1 MTVSQGVRPIIPEPE
16 KADPAG
22 WLGVGLL
29 VALVVVAPIA
39 WGGILPGGTLIIQIL
54 AFAAAS
60 VAFLSRAP
68 VRPRLPAIP
77 LAAVAGILLLGL
89 IQLAPLPERLL
100 GAVSPI
106 SLQISRE
113 TKRILD
119 LFGRT
124 RAPSAAISIA
134 PSETISTILL
144 LLAYIAAFLAASR
157 VLLTRS
163 RRRAFLAGIFTAALV
178 QILIA
183 TLSGAP
189 TARKGGSFVNPDHLA
204 GYLEISLALAFGV
217 AWATF
222 SVGRDRVSHLADRG
236 ERLERRL
243 VPLSLS
249 VLLWGTIAAGIA
261 LTQSRGGVGAA
272 LVTTLFLIALF
283 SMRRRLGSRRAAA
296 GRATLIL
303 MAGLLFVAF
312 AVREIPVV
320 RLLATDPR
328 DLPTDSRLQIW
339 AGSVQAFRQFSVVG
353 SGLGTFREAF
363 RRVQPRDFVEGL
375 VEQAHS
381 DSLQLLVTGGAVGA
395 ALGVLALVSG
405 LFALF
410 RAAQRQRHREE
421 TALLIGGLG
430 ALVSLTLHGLVDFN
444 FSLPAIPV
452 TLAAVLGGAWAAGE
466 ASASGAPMT
475 TASTTA
481 TSAPA
486 RVRREKVRRPLRPES
501 GTRSRAGPEM

>member
-1 MTVSQGVRPIIPEPE
+1 LTASHRVRPIIPEPE

-29 VALVVVAPIA
+29 IALVVAAPIA
-39 WGGILPGGTLIIQIL
+39 WGGILPGGSLIIQML
-54 AFAAAS
+54 AFSAAS

-68 VRPRLPAIP
+68 VRPSLPALP

-89 IQLAPLPERLL
+89 VQLAPLPERLL
-100 GAVSPI
+100 GAVSPV

-119 LFGRT
+119 LFGVA
-124 RAPSAAISIA
+124 APSPAISIA
-134 PSETISTILL
+134 PSETISTVLL

-157 VLLTRS
+157 VLSTRS
-163 RRRAFLAGIFTAALV
+163 RRRVFLAGIFTAALV

-183 TLSGAP
+183 TLSGAA

-222 SVGRDRVSHLADRG
+222 SVGRDRVGHLADRG

-296 GRATLIL
+296 SRATLIL

-312 AVREIPVV
+312 AVREMPVV
-320 RLLATDPR
+320 RFLATDPR
-328 DLPTDSRLQIW
+328 DLPTEGRLQIW
-339 AGSVQAFRQFSVVG
+339 AGSIQAYRQFPVVG

-363 RRVQPRDFVEGL
+363 RRVQPRDFMEGL

-381 DSLQLLVTGGAVGA
+381 DFLQLLVTGGAVGM

-405 LFALF
+405 LFALL

-430 ALVSLTLHGLVDFN
+430 ALASLTLHGLVDFN

-466 ASASGAPMT
+466 SATT

-481 TSAPA
+481 TFAPA

>member
-1 MTVSQGVRPIIPEPE
+1 MTVSQRVRPIIPEPE

-29 VALVVVAPIA
+29 IALVVAAPIA

-54 AFAAAS
+54 AFSAAS
-60 VAFLSRAP
+60 VAFLSKAP
-68 VRPRLPAIP
+68 ARPRLPALP

-89 IQLAPLPERLL
+89 VQLAPLPERLL
-100 GAVSPI
+100 GAVSPV

-119 LFGRT
+119 LFGAA
-124 RAPSAAISIA
+124 APSPAISIA

-163 RRRAFLAGIFTAALV
+163 RRRVFLAGIFTAALV

-222 SVGRDRVSHLADRG
+222 SVGRDRVGHLTDRG

-272 LVTTLFLIALF
+272 LVTALFLIALF

-296 GRATLIL
+296 SRATLIL

-320 RLLATDPR
+320 RFLAIDPR
-328 DLPTDSRLQIW
+328 DLPTEGRLQIW
-339 AGSVQAFRQFSVVG
+339 AGSIQAFRQFPVVG

-395 ALGVLALVSG
+395 ELGALALASG

-452 TLAAVLGGAWAAGE
+452 TLAAVLGGAWSAGE
-466 ASASGAPMT
+466 ASASGAPTT

-481 TSAPA
+481 TFAPA
-486 RVRREKVRRPLRPES
+486 RV
-501 GTRSRAGPEM
+501 

>member
-1 MTVSQGVRPIIPEPE
+1 MTVSHRVRPIIPEPVR
-16 KADPAG
+16 ADPAG
-22 WLGVGLL
+22 WLGIGFLI
-29 VALVVVAPIA
+29 ALVVAAPIA
-39 WGGILPGGTLIIQIL
+39 WGGILPGGSLIIQIL

-60 VAFLSRAP
+60 VAFLSGPP
-68 VRPRLPAIP
+68 VRPRLPALP
-77 LAAVAGILLLGL
+77 LAAVAGIVLLGL
-89 IQLAPLPERLL
+89 VQLAPLPDSLL
-100 GAVSPI
+100 GAVSPV
-106 SLQISRE
+106 SLEISRE
-113 TKRILD
+113 TGRILD
-119 LFGRT
+119 LFGKA
-124 RAPSAAISIA
+124 APSPAISIA

-157 VLLTRS
+157 VLSTRS
-163 RRRAFLAGIFTAALV
+163 RRRVFLAGIFTAALV

-189 TARKGGSFVNPDHLA
+189 TARKGGSFVNPNHLA

-222 SVGRDRVSHLADRG
+222 SVGRDRVGHLADRG
-236 ERLERRL
+236 ERLEKRL
-243 VPLSLS
+243 VPVSLS

-261 LTQSRGGVGAA
+261 LTQSRGGAGAA
-272 LVTTLFLIALF
+272 LVTTLFLIAFF

-312 AVREIPVV
+312 ALREIPVV
-320 RLLATDPR
+320 RFLATDPR
-328 DLPTDSRLQIW
+328 DLPTDSRIQIW
-339 AGSVQAFRQFSVVG
+339 AGSIQAFRQFPVAG

-381 DSLQLLVTGGAVGA
+381 DPLQLLVTGGAVGA

-410 RAAQRQRHREE
+410 RVAQRQRHREE
-421 TALLIGGLG
+421 TVLLIGGLG
-430 ALVSLTLHGLVDFN
+430 ALVSLTLHGLVEFN

-466 ASASGAPMT
+466 TSASGTPPT
-475 TASTTA
+475 TASTT
-481 TSAPA
+481 
-486 RVRREKVRRPLRPES
+486 
-501 GTRSRAGPEM
+501 

>member
-1 MTVSQGVRPIIPEPE
+1 
-16 KADPAG
+16 
-22 WLGVGLL
+22 
-29 VALVVVAPIA
+29 
-39 WGGILPGGTLIIQIL
+39 
-54 AFAAAS
+54 
-60 VAFLSRAP
+60 
-68 VRPRLPAIP
+68 
-77 LAAVAGILLLGL
+77 VAGILLVGL
-89 IQLAPLPERLL
+89 VQLAPLPERLL
-100 GAVSPI
+100 GAASPV

-113 TKRILD
+113 TRRILD
-119 LFGRT
+119 LFGKAA
-124 RAPSAAISIA
+124 APSPVISIA
-134 PSETISTILL
+134 PSETISTVLL

-157 VLLTRS
+157 VLLTRW
-163 RRRAFLAGIFTAALV
+163 RRRVFLAGIFTAALV

-183 TLSGAP
+183 TQSGAA

-217 AWATF
+217 AWTTF

-249 VLLWGTIAAGIA
+249 VLLWGTIAAGIG
-261 LTQSRGGVGAA
+261 LTQSRGGVGAG

-296 GRATLIL
+296 SRATLIL

-320 RLLATDPR
+320 RFLATDPR
-328 DLPTDSRLQIW
+328 ALPTEGRIQIW
-339 AGSVQAFRQFSVVG
+339 AGSIQAFRQFPVIG

-363 RRVQPRDFVEGL
+363 RRVQPRDFAEGL

-381 DSLQLLVTGGAVGA
+381 DFLQLLVTGGAVGA
-395 ALGVLALVSG
+395 ALGVLALVTG

-421 TALLIGGLG
+421 AAFLIGSLG

-466 ASASGAPMT
+466 SA
-475 TASTTA
+475 
-481 TSAPA
+481 
-486 RVRREKVRRPLRPES
+486 
-501 GTRSRAGPEM
+501 

>member
-1 MTVSQGVRPIIPEPE
+1 MTVSQRVRPIIPEPE

-29 VALVVVAPIA
+29 VALVVAAPIA

-222 SVGRDRVSHLADRG
+222 SVGRDRVGHLADRG

-249 VLLWGTIAAGIA
+249 VLL
-261 LTQSRGGVGAA
+261 
-272 LVTTLFLIALF
+272 
-283 SMRRRLGSRRAAA
+283 
-296 GRATLIL
+296 
-303 MAGLLFVAF
+303 
-312 AVREIPVV
+312 
-320 RLLATDPR
+320 
-328 DLPTDSRLQIW
+328 
-339 AGSVQAFRQFSVVG
+339 
-353 SGLGTFREAF
+353 
-363 RRVQPRDFVEGL
+363 
-375 VEQAHS
+375 
-381 DSLQLLVTGGAVGA
+381 
-395 ALGVLALVSG
+395 
-405 LFALF
+405 
-410 RAAQRQRHREE
+410 
-421 TALLIGGLG
+421 
-430 ALVSLTLHGLVDFN
+430 
-444 FSLPAIPV
+444 
-452 TLAAVLGGAWAAGE
+452 
-466 ASASGAPMT
+466 
-475 TASTTA
+475 
-481 TSAPA
+481 
-486 RVRREKVRRPLRPES
+486 
-501 GTRSRAGPEM
+501 

>member
-1 MTVSQGVRPIIPEPE
+1 LTIFHRFRSTIPEPE
-16 KADPAG
+16 KADPVG

-29 VALVVVAPIA
+29 VALVVTAPIA
-39 WGGILPGGTLIIQIL
+39 WGGVLPGGSLIIQIL
-54 AFAAAS
+54 AFSAAS
-60 VAFLSRAP
+60 VAFLSRAT
-68 VRPRLPAIP
+68 VRPRLPALP
-77 LAAVAGILLLGL
+77 LAAVSGILLLGL
-89 IQLAPLPERLL
+89 VQLAPLPENLL
-100 GAVSPI
+100 GVVSPV
-106 SLQISRE
+106 SRQVFRE

-119 LFGRT
+119 LFG
-124 RAPSAAISIA
+124 AAASSPAISIV
-134 PSETISTILL
+134 PRETISTVLL

-157 VLLTRS
+157 VLSTRT
-163 RRRAFLAGIFTAALV
+163 RRRVFLAGIFGAALV
-178 QILIA
+178 QIVIA
-183 TLSGAP
+183 ALSAAP

-222 SVGRDRVSHLADRG
+222 SVGRDRVGHLADRG

-249 VLLWGTIAAGIA
+249 VLLWGTIAAGIG

-272 LVTTLFLIALF
+272 LVTVLFLIVLF

-296 GRATLIL
+296 SRATLIL

-312 AVREIPVV
+312 AIREIPVV
-320 RLLATDPR
+320 RFLATDPR
-328 DLPTDSRLQIW
+328 DLPTEGRLQIW
-339 AGSVQAFRQFSVVG
+339 AGSIQAFRQFPVVG

-363 RRVQPRDFVEGL
+363 RRIQPRDFIEGL

-466 ASASGAPMT
+466 ASASGPATT

-481 TSAPA
+481 TFAPA
-486 RVRREKVRRPLRPES
+486 RVRREKVRRPLNPER
-501 GTRSRAGPEM
+501 GMRSRSGPEM

>member
-1 MTVSQGVRPIIPEPE
+1 MTVVHKVRTAISEPE

-29 VALVVVAPIA
+29 ITLVVTAPIA
-39 WGGILPGGTLIIQIL
+39 WGGILPGGSLIIQIL
-54 AFAAAS
+54 AFSAAS
-60 VAFLSRAP
+60 VAFLSKGA
-68 VRPRLPAIP
+68 VRPPLPGVP
-77 LAAVAGILLLGL
+77 LAAVSGIVLLGL
-89 IQLAPLPERLL
+89 VQLAPLPERLL
-100 GAVSPI
+100 AALSPV
-106 SLQISRE
+106 SLQVSNE
-113 TKRILD
+113 TTRILH
-119 LFGRT
+119 LFGKAA
-124 RAPSAAISIA
+124 APFPAISIA
-134 PSETISTILL
+134 PRETISTILL

-157 VLLTRS
+157 VLSTRS
-163 RRRAFLAGIFTAALV
+163 RRRVFLAGIFTAALV

-183 TLSGAP
+183 TLSG
-189 TARKGGSFVNPDHLA
+189 TSTVRKGGSFVNPDHLA
-204 GYLEISLALAFGV
+204 GYLEISLTLAFGV

-222 SVGRDRVSHLADRG
+222 SVGRDRAGHLADRG
-236 ERLERRL
+236 ERLEKRL

-249 VLLWGTIAAGIA
+249 ILLWGTIAAGIG
-261 LTQSRGGVGAA
+261 LTQSRGGVGAS
-272 LVTTLFLIALF
+272 LVVTLFLVALF

-296 GRATLIL
+296 SRTTLIL

-320 RLLATDPR
+320 RFLATDPR
-328 DLPTDSRLQIW
+328 DLPTEGRLQIW
-339 AGSVQAFRQFSVVG
+339 SESIQAFRQFPVVG

-395 ALGVLALVSG
+395 TLGLLALASG
-405 LFALF
+405 LFALL

-421 TALLIGGLG
+421 AALLIGALG

-452 TLAAVLGGAWAAGE
+452 TLASVLGGAWAAGE
-466 ASASGAPMT
+466 IAT
-475 TASTTA
+475 TTESTAETL
-481 TSAPA
+481 APA
-486 RVRREKVRRPLRPES
+486 RVRKEKARRPLRPDS
-501 GTRSRAGPEM
+501 GTRNRSGPEM